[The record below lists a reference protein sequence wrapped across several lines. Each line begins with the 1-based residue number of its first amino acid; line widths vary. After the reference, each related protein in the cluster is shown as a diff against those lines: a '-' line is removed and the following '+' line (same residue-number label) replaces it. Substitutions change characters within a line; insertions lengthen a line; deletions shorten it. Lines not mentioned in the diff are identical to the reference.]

1 MAGTSGQHLLGEG
14 GRGGKGGPRVNIL
27 GFGSTRCSHV
37 SPHIRVTFQLNSSPS
52 LFLYTHTNQNTYIW
66 RYHVHNRNNICASP
80 DREQLVFCCYVRIVF
95 FQACKKCTL
104 QKITRPKLLLFQ
116 PGASGRIEKGG
127 HSVVC
132 GPSQLFIPPVTLHS
146 CNHQLPSTKHRQ
158 ELSGA
163 IKPIWSTD
171 LRMSSSADDR
181 SRCGV
186 RTIF

>member
-1 MAGTSGQHLLGEG
+1 M
-14 GRGGKGGPRVNIL
+14 

-37 SPHIRVTFQLNSSPS
+37 SPHIRVTFPLNSSPS

-66 RYHVHNRNNICASP
+66 RYHVHNRNNMCASP

-95 FQACKKCTL
+95 FKRAKSVLCKKLHGQNCSFSS
-104 QKITRPKLLLFQ
+104 RVLLVALRKV
-116 PGASGRIEKGG
+116 G
-127 HSVVC
+127 SVVC
-132 GPSQLFIPPVTLHS
+132 GPSQLFILPVTLHS

-171 LRMSSSADDR
+171 SRMSSSVDDR

-186 RTIF
+186 RPIF